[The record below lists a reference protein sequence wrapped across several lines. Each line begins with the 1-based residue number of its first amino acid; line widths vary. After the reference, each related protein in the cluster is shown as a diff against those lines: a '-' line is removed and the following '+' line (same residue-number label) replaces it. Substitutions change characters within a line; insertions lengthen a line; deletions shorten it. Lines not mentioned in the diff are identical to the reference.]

1 VSTSNAERKLAA
13 ILSADVFGYS
23 RLMAEDEG
31 ATVRTIQAYR
41 EQVSALIREHR
52 GRLADFSGD
61 NFLAE
66 FPSALNAVEC
76 AIEIQRVLRAR
87 NAGLPDERKMQFRIG
102 AHLGDVRVEGER
114 LFGDGVNIAARLES
128 LAEPGGICI
137 SATVHEQVRNHLPVA
152 FDDLGDRSVKNI
164 PDQVRAYQ
172 VHLDQGPTGV
182 TDPQASRTSARK
194 GLVFAALALAVLV
207 LGVWAAWPRLLGL
220 GLDAT
225 GVIPSDAPALP
236 EIPSIAV
243 LPFTNMSGDPEQ
255 EYFADG
261 ITEDLLTA
269 LSGTSSL
276 FVISRNSSF
285 TYKGRAV
292 KVEDVGRELGV
303 RYVLEGSVRRAGDE
317 VRITAQLIDATSGF
331 HVWGDR
337 YDRHLEDIFEL
348 QSEISERILGAVGAE
363 ITGAELERIRRKP
376 TEHLTAYDAFA
387 RAQFEFFKFTR
398 ASHAL
403 VRRELARAIEIDP
416 DYAAAHSLLGSTHSA
431 EYGLFWTLDPQALER
446 AASLARRA
454 MELDGTLA
462 LPYITLAGVNLSRR
476 QPEAAL
482 KHLES
487 ARKMAP
493 SDYTSYL
500 FTAMVLSQQDR
511 QLEALGY
518 LQRGLRLNPRLSGNA
533 AFATLMGNLYA
544 RTGRADEAVALW
556 QEARDE
562 NPDLIGVRLWLAD
575 RAAEAGDLEAARKLV
590 EEAVRVQP
598 ELTVEAFVS
607 TGMGAQ
613 PSERA
618 RLVRNLGRAGLA
630 RGSVTGQ

>member
-1 VSTSNAERKLAA
+1 MSTSNAERKLAA

-23 RLMAEDEG
+23 RLMAQDEG

-66 FPSALNAVEC
+66 FPAALDAVEC
-76 AIEIQRVLRAR
+76 AIEIQRVLQAR

-102 AHLGDVRVEGER
+102 AHLGDVRVEGGR

-152 FDDLGDRSVKNI
+152 FDDLGDRSVKNV
-164 PDQVRAYQ
+164 PDQIRAYQ
-172 VHLDQGPTGV
+172 VHLDEGRTGV
-182 TDPQASRTSARK
+182 VRPQASRNGARK
-194 GLVFAALALAVLV
+194 GLVFSVLALAAVAL
-207 LGVWAAWPRLLGL
+207 LVWAAWPRLLGL
-220 GLDAT
+220 GLDAA

-236 EIPSIAV
+236 DIPSIAV
-243 LPFTNMSGDPEQ
+243 LPFINMSGDPEQ

-303 RYVLEGSVRRAGDE
+303 RYVLEGSVRRAGDD
-317 VRITAQLIDATSGF
+317 VRITAQLIDAASGF
-331 HVWGDR
+331 HVWGER

-363 ITGAELERIRRKP
+363 ITDAELERVRRKP
-376 TEHLTAYDAFA
+376 TENLTAYDAFA
-387 RAQFEFFKFTR
+387 RAQFQFFKFTR
-398 ASHAL
+398 AAHAL
-403 VRRELARAIEIDP
+403 ARRELERAIEIDP
-416 DYAAAHSLLGSTHSA
+416 DYAAAHSLLGSTYSA
-431 EYGLFWTLDPQALER
+431 EYGMFWTLDPQALDR
-446 AASLARRA
+446 AESLARRA

-462 LPYITLAGVNLSRR
+462 LPYITLAGVNLSKR
-476 QPEAAL
+476 QPDAAL
-482 KHLES
+482 KYLES

-493 SDYTSYL
+493 SDYISYL
-500 FTAMVLSQQDR
+500 FTAMVLSQQRR
-511 QLEALGY
+511 QLEGLGY
-518 LQRGLRLNPRLSGNA
+518 LQRGLRLNPRLSGNP
-533 AFATLMGNLYA
+533 AFSTLMAGLYA
-544 RTGRADEAVALW
+544 NTGRVDEALALW
-556 QEARDE
+556 REARAE
-562 NPDLIGVRLWLAD
+562 NPDLIAARLWLAD
-575 RAAEAGDLEAARKLV
+575 RAVEEGDLETARGLV

-598 ELTVEAFVS
+598 KLTVEAFVS

-630 RGSVTGQ
+630 RGLASGQ